1 MPYTH
6 AVFFSDTGK
15 GIVKHSLH
23 DVSFAIL
30 QLKELVGSEETLVG
44 LLWLLEYLKK
54 PAPGFFKNPLR
65 TSLKEALVEYSILLP
80 KNDDYFIE
88 KVFRRVLLLAET
100 QNNLYERGFK
110 AVQNV
115 NSTIFQ
121 LLEDENS
128 SSESNRFEELA
139 NSITIELDFWDQDSG
154 RYSNPDAIPERE
166 LRIKLGKSTQD
177 FLRTLEW

>member
-6 AVFFSDTGK
+6 AVFISDTGK
-15 GIVKHSLH
+15 GIIKHSLH

-30 QLKELVGSEETLVG
+30 QLKELVGSEDTLVG

-65 TSLKEALVEYSILLP
+65 TPLKEALIEYSIILP
-80 KNDDYFIE
+80 KNDDYVIE
-88 KVFRRVLLLAET
+88 KVFRRVLLLAES

-110 AVQNV
+110 AIQNV
-115 NSTIFQ
+115 DSKVP
-121 LLEDENS
+121 LLEDESS

-154 RYSNPDAIPERE
+154 RFSNPDAIPERE